1 MYLSQTDPGQRGA
14 LRSVPACV
22 VVLGT
27 VSLLTDVS
35 AEMVTAYLPLYLVY
49 TLQVSYV
56 QLGLLDGF
64 YTGATAVL
72 RLVGGHLADRWGR
85 PKAVATV
92 GYGLSAVSRLG
103 MLGVGASGLGIGAML
118 ASDRAGKGL
127 RTAPRD
133 AMIAMAVPADR
144 LGTAFGVHRTMDTA
158 GALLG
163 PVITFLLLVYV
174 GTGPQPIFFV
184 SFCFALLGLIVLAG
198 FVRTPPRPRPTG
210 SSRPSWRAMLVLL
223 RRPPLRAAA
232 FIAAVL
238 GFATL
243 SDAFVFL
250 LLQKTT
256 GIPLSSLPLLPLGT
270 AAVFLLAA
278 APVGRLADRLGRTR
292 VFIAG
297 HFLLVG
303 AYGVMAAHLPG
314 YGAAAVVLGLQGL
327 FYAATDGVLP
337 AWVAQLVPESACA
350 SGMAVVQ
357 TAQAL
362 ARFGSSVLAGVLMT
376 VVTVDVTLGVATS
389 ALAIALVAAATYT
402 KRPELVSREGE
413 S

>member
-14 LRSVPACV
+14 LRSVPARV
-22 VVLGT
+22 VVLGA

-85 PKAVATV
+85 PKSVATV

-133 AMIAMAVPADR
+133 AMIAAAVPADR
-144 LGTAFGVHRTMDTA
+144 LGAAFGVHRTHGHRRRAARSADHVPA
-158 GALLG
+158 AHVRGNRSAADLRRQ
-163 PVITFLLLVYV
+163 LLLRAARPDRA
-174 GTGPQPIFFV
+174 G
-184 SFCFALLGLIVLAG
+184 GL
-198 FVRTPPRPRPTG
+198 RPDAAASADRRGRRGRRGAT
-210 SSRPSWRAMLVLL
+210 MLVLL

-232 FIAAVL
+232 LIAAFL

-243 SDAFVFL
+243 SDAFVYL
-250 LLQKTT
+250 LVQKTT

-270 AAVFLLAA
+270 AAVFLVAA

-292 VFIAG
+292 RSS
-297 HFLLVG
+297 
-303 AYGVMAAHLPG
+303 PG
-314 YGAAAVVLGLQGL
+314 
-327 FYAATDGVLP
+327 TSCS
-337 AWVAQLVPESACA
+337 SAR
-350 SGMAVVQ
+350 
-357 TAQAL
+357 T
-362 ARFGSSVLAGVLMT
+362 R
-376 VVTVDVTLGVATS
+376 
-389 ALAIALVAAATYT
+389 
-402 KRPELVSREGE
+402 
-413 S
+413 

>member
-85 PKAVATV
+85 PKV
-92 GYGLSAVSRLG
+92 GGHGRLRA
-103 MLGVGASGLGIGAML
+103 LGRVPAGHARRGRERARDRGDARIGPGRQGPA
-118 ASDRAGKGL
+118 DRAAG
-127 RTAPRD
+127 RHDRE
-133 AMIAMAVPADR
+133 AVPADR

-174 GTGPQPIFFV
+174 GTGPQPIFVV

-232 FIAAVL
+232 LIAAVL

-250 LLQKTT
+250 LVQKTT

-292 VFIAG
+292 VFVAG

-376 VVTVDVTLGVATS
+376 VVTADVTLGVATS
-389 ALAIALVAAATYT
+389 ALAIALVAAATYA
-402 KRPELVSREGE
+402 KRPEPVSREGE